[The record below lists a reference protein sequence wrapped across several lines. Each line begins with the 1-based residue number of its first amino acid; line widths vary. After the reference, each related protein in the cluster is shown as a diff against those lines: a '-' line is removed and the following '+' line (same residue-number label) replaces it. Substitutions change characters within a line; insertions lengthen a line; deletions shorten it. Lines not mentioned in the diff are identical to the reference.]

1 MLSTIAFGLRGLQFV
16 FAIVI
21 LGLAVTLFKQQVYGS
36 APTTTTYSIFTGA
49 FGIIVA
55 VAGVAGLLV
64 DAIPSIVNLV
74 LDGVLGILFLG
85 GGIAWAVG
93 LKGINCKSQET
104 QNAQSML
111 FNGLLNQGSTDAGH
125 GNYYGVADGA
135 TTPEEIFD
143 RLTSN
148 CQKAMADEVV
158 QFISFGLAIGL
169 VVVTFLN
176 RRKGGYLS

>member
-1 MLSTIAFGLRGLQFV
+1 MLSTVAFGLRGIQFV
-16 FAIVI
+16 FAIVV

-64 DAIPSIVNLV
+64 EAIPSIVNMA
-74 LDGVLGILFLG
+74 LDAVMGILFLG

-93 LKGINCKSQET
+93 LKGINCKLQET

-111 FNGLLNQGSTDAGH
+111 FNGLLNEGTTDFGH
-125 GNYYGVADGA
+125 GIDYGVTDGA
-135 TTPEEIFD
+135 TSEQEIFD
-143 RLTSN
+143 RLSSN
-148 CQKAMADEVV
+148 CQKALADEVV

-169 VVVTFLN
+169 VVLTFLS
-176 RRKGGYLS
+176 RKKGGYVS